1 MHLYLQIGSLL
12 YLGLIAIIYFRK
24 KSIKTIENK
33 SFRVIL
39 LFTIITLVM
48 DIIST
53 EYNIG
58 FGGGKYAGLLFKLFL
73 FPLVGYVFAFTFY
86 VFSIST
92 KYHVEN
98 IEFKDHPHKK
108 KITQALVKKAIG
120 FETVETVE
128 EFAETDGEVKLL
140 KRKVTTKSV
149 PPDVSA
155 VKLLLE
161 MQSEERDIVDM
172 TDEELEKER
181 VRLMKLLE
189 EKKK

>member
-1 MHLYLQIGSLL
+1 MNSN
-12 YLGLIAIIYFRK
+12 
-24 KSIKTIENK
+24 T
-33 SFRVIL
+33 
-39 LFTIITLVM
+39 
-48 DIIST
+48 
-53 EYNIG
+53 
-58 FGGGKYAGLLFKLFL
+58 
-73 FPLVGYVFAFTFY
+73 
-86 VFSIST
+86 
-92 KYHVEN
+92 
-98 IEFKDHPHKK
+98 KK

-189 EKKK
+189 EKKR

>member
-1 MHLYLQIGSLL
+1 MNSN
-12 YLGLIAIIYFRK
+12 
-24 KSIKTIENK
+24 T
-33 SFRVIL
+33 
-39 LFTIITLVM
+39 
-48 DIIST
+48 
-53 EYNIG
+53 
-58 FGGGKYAGLLFKLFL
+58 
-73 FPLVGYVFAFTFY
+73 
-86 VFSIST
+86 
-92 KYHVEN
+92 
-98 IEFKDHPHKK
+98 KK

-128 EFAETDGEVKLL
+128 EFAEADGEVKLL

-172 TDEELEKER
+172 TDDELEKER

>member
-1 MHLYLQIGSLL
+1 VNSN
-12 YLGLIAIIYFRK
+12 
-24 KSIKTIENK
+24 T
-33 SFRVIL
+33 
-39 LFTIITLVM
+39 
-48 DIIST
+48 
-53 EYNIG
+53 
-58 FGGGKYAGLLFKLFL
+58 
-73 FPLVGYVFAFTFY
+73 
-86 VFSIST
+86 
-92 KYHVEN
+92 
-98 IEFKDHPHKK
+98 KK

>member
-1 MHLYLQIGSLL
+1 MNSN
-12 YLGLIAIIYFRK
+12 
-24 KSIKTIENK
+24 T
-33 SFRVIL
+33 
-39 LFTIITLVM
+39 
-48 DIIST
+48 
-53 EYNIG
+53 
-58 FGGGKYAGLLFKLFL
+58 
-73 FPLVGYVFAFTFY
+73 
-86 VFSIST
+86 
-92 KYHVEN
+92 
-98 IEFKDHPHKK
+98 KK

>member
-1 MHLYLQIGSLL
+1 MNSN
-12 YLGLIAIIYFRK
+12 
-24 KSIKTIENK
+24 T
-33 SFRVIL
+33 
-39 LFTIITLVM
+39 
-48 DIIST
+48 
-53 EYNIG
+53 
-58 FGGGKYAGLLFKLFL
+58 
-73 FPLVGYVFAFTFY
+73 
-86 VFSIST
+86 
-92 KYHVEN
+92 
-98 IEFKDHPHKK
+98 KK

-120 FETVETVE
+120 YDTVETVE
-128 EFAETDGEVKLL
+128 EFSEADGEIKLL

-172 TDEELEKER
+172 TDEELENER